1 MLKLRLSTKKKTKEK
16 KNCNNFIMACQRKG
30 LNDYDDDDDQSS
42 ALAFWS
48 RIESENLVRILKD
61 RFEIKMF
68 S

>member
-1 MLKLRLSTKKKTKEK
+1 
-16 KNCNNFIMACQRKG
+16 MACQRKG
-30 LNDYDDDDDQSS
+30 LNDYDDDDQSS

-48 RIESENLVRILKD
+48 RIESENLVRTLKD